1 MEQNGGKE
9 YLGYNS
15 QTQCINLGWILIKT
29 ATNEQ
34 FWRTIGNLNRDQ
46 VVDS

>member
-9 YLGYNS
+9 YLGHNS
-15 QTQCINLGWILIKT
+15 QTQCINLGWIHIKT
-29 ATNEQ
+29 AINEQ
-34 FWRTIGNLNRDQ
+34 FLRTIGNLNMDQ